1 MLYSDLFWHVCRASM
16 TSHSLSPAVS
26 SFIFLAE
33 KGKFVDKT
41 SALVEFLDSDD
52 HPVHLLVRPRRSG
65 KTTLLRL
72 FR

>member
-1 MLYSDLFWHVCRASM
+1 M
-16 TSHSLSPAVS
+16 TLSPAIS
-26 SFIFLAE
+26 SFILLAQ
-33 KGKFVDKT
+33 KGKFIDKT